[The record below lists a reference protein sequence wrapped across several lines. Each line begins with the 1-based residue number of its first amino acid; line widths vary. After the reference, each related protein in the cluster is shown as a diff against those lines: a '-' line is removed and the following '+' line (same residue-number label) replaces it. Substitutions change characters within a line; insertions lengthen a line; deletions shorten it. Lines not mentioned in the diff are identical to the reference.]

1 VIFLVIV
8 LASPGGLVGIWES
21 LWDRRKRR
29 LGPVEPSG
37 VPATGAVDEVVDHP
51 AAV

>member
-1 VIFLVIV
+1 VIV

-29 LGPVEPSG
+29 LGPTSAPG
-37 VPATGAVDEVVDHP
+37 IPAMEVVDDAVDHP